1 MRKWIAGLVVVLTLC
16 GMNAKAEAVI
26 LDFEGLTAASAESL
40 IASNQG
46 YGGFTWDTSGWY
58 LYSDTSYPNPA
69 HSGHYGL
76 VNNHGANPIGLS
88 SASPFDFTGAWV
100 SGWYFNSPQQIKAQ
114 GFDAG
119 NSLIAET
126 DWFPLVVSEN
136 HFLTANFAG
145 VSRVNFVGGQ
155 YYTLDDFTFDE
166 NDENPVEEN
175 NNVENPVEEN
185 NNVIPEPATMA
196 LLGSGLLGFVGLRK
210 KRS

>member
-1 MRKWIAGLVVVLTLC
+1 MKKALICICAIGLILGTTGKAG
-16 GMNAKAEAVI
+16 AVI
-26 LDFEGLTAASAESL
+26 LDFEGLTVSTAESL
-40 IASNQG
+40 VLGNQG
-46 YGGFTWDTSGWY
+46 YGGFIWDTSWY

-76 VNNHGANPIGLS
+76 VNNYGTNPLGLS

-100 SGWYFNSPQQIKAQ
+100 SGWYYNSPQQIKAQ

-119 NSLIAET
+119 DLLIAET

-136 HFLTANFAG
+136 HFLEANFAG

-155 YYTLDDFTFDE
+155 YYTVDDFTFDE
-166 NDENPVEEN
+166 NSEDPLPE
-175 NNVENPVEEN
+175 EEN

-196 LLGSGLLGFVGLRK
+196 LLGSGLLGFSGLRR

>member
-1 MRKWIAGLVVVLTLC
+1 MRKWIVGLVVALTLC

-26 LDFEGLTAASAESL
+26 LDFEGLTVSTAESL
-40 IASNQG
+40 EANNQG
-46 YGGFTWDTSGWY
+46 YGGFTWGSSWY

-76 VNNHGANPIGLS
+76 VNNYGTNPLGLS

-119 NSLIAET
+119 DSLIAET

-136 HFLTANFAG
+136 HFLAANFEG
-145 VSRVNFVGGQ
+145 VSRVAFVGGQ

-166 NDENPVEEN
+166 NTGNPRPEEG
-175 NNVENPVEEN
+175 N

-196 LLGSGLLGFVGLRK
+196 LLGSGLLGFAGLRR

>member
-1 MRKWIAGLVVVLTLC
+1 MKKWFTVLVVTLTIC
-16 GMNAKAEAVI
+16 MMNAKAEAVI
-26 LDFEGLTAASAESL
+26 LDFEGLTSSTAESL
-40 IASNQG
+40 VSNNQG
-46 YGGFTWDTSGWY
+46 YGGFIWDTLGWY

-76 VNNHGANPIGLS
+76 VNNYGANPIGLS

-119 NSLIAET
+119 DVLIAET

-136 HFLTANFAG
+136 HFLEANFEG
-145 VSRVNFVGGQ
+145 ISRVNFVGGQ
-155 YYTLDDFTFDE
+155 YFTVDDFTFNE
-166 NDENPVEEN
+166 NSEDPLPE
-175 NNVENPVEEN
+175 EEN
-185 NNVIPEPATMA
+185 NNVIPEPATML
-196 LLGSGLLGFVGLRK
+196 LLGSGLLGFAGLRK

>member
-1 MRKWIAGLVVVLTLC
+1 MKKWFTVLVVTLTIC
-16 GMNAKAEAVI
+16 MMNAKAEAVI
-26 LDFEGLTAASAESL
+26 LDFEGLTSSTEESL
-40 IASNQG
+40 VSNNQG
-46 YGGFTWDTSGWY
+46 YGGFIWDTLGWY

-76 VNNHGANPIGLS
+76 VNNYGANPIGLS

-119 NSLIAET
+119 DVLIAET

-136 HFLTANFAG
+136 HFLEANFEG
-145 VSRVNFVGGQ
+145 ISRVNFVGGQ
-155 YYTLDDFTFDE
+155 YFTVDDFTFNE
-166 NDENPVEEN
+166 NSEDPLPE
-175 NNVENPVEEN
+175 EEN
-185 NNVIPEPATMA
+185 NNVIPEPATML
-196 LLGSGLLGFVGLRK
+196 LLGSGLLGFAGLRK